1 MRKHTKRG
9 FLASVS
15 AMVTTVALALGG
27 AAAAHA
33 NTEENRV
40 PESSWVTIT
49 KLEQPE
55 SLGNR
60 ATGQELDSLEGYT
73 GVGGVIFD
81 YYLIPETQAGGNNDI
96 GTNVGQEYAAGLTPD
111 SDDVTAVTNPVD
123 AVPTGSFDPTLTPSG
138 VTSTELDR
146 GLYLVQERP
155 ESVPAGVTASAPF
168 LLSVPLTHPENLN
181 AWLEHIYVYPKNS
194 VIEGEK
200 TVINSGADQITV
212 GSDVT
217 WTINADIP
225 RVENPDYDSTGTGQ
239 FIATDLFRIDDTLQA
254 DELEL
259 SGGFQEGN
267 NESIVVSAGGTALV
281 EGEDYNI
288 TQIDDGD
295 AYTYQILF
303 TETGRQALASAVN
316 ETPTAQVT
324 VELTTTVLQAAEITN
339 SANVYPNSDSVTQN
353 SPLELP
359 GTDVRYGSVNFSKVS
374 SDETITDLSG
384 AVFQLYSTRE
394 AAEELTESLRVAPTD
409 NAGVVQNQWSPS
421 SADGSFSI
429 EGLRYSGYAD
439 GETFEDGAEDPRYQ
453 TYWLVETTAP
463 DGHQLLAEPLE
474 IIITGDADGDGR
486 EITNSANT
494 GGFELPLT
502 GGAGTLWL
510 TIAGI
515 ALLAAVVLVAR
526 RRRAAANAE

>member
-33 NTEENRV
+33 NTESQPV
-40 PESSWVTIT
+40 PDESQVTIT
-49 KLEQPE
+49 KLAQPE
-55 SLGNR
+55 ELGER
-60 ATGQELDSLEGYT
+60 ATGEQISTDGYS
-73 GVGGVIFD
+73 GVGGVVFD
-81 YYLIPETQAGGNNDI
+81 YYLIPGTQAGGDDDI
-96 GTNVGQEYAAGLTPD
+96 GTNDGQEYAAGLTPD
-111 SDDVTAVTNPVD
+111 SGDVTGAVGDGTN
-123 AVPTGSFDPTLTPSG
+123 PTGSFEPTLTPSG
-138 VTSTELDR
+138 VTSTVLDR

-168 LLSVPLTHPENLN
+168 LLSVPLTDPENLN

-217 WTINADIP
+217 WTINTDIP
-225 RVENPDYDSTGTGQ
+225 RVENPAYDGTGTDQ

-288 TQIDDGD
+288 IPIDDGD

-316 ETPTAQVT
+316 EAPTAQVT
-324 VELTTTVLQAAEITN
+324 VELTTTVLQADEITN
-339 SANVYPNSDSVTQN
+339 SANVYPNSDSETGN
-353 SPLELP
+353 NPLVIP

-374 SDETITDLSG
+374 TGTELEDLSG
-384 AVFQLYSTRE
+384 AVFQLYSTQ
-394 AAEELTESLRVAPTD
+394 AAAQSLDQDFRVTPTD
-409 NAGVVQNQWSPS
+409 NEGNVQDSWETDSEGLFNV
-421 SADGSFSI
+421 

-439 GETFEDGAEDPRYQ
+439 GESFDASDDRYQ
-453 TYWLVETTAP
+453 TYWIVETTTL

-474 IIITGDADGDGR
+474 ITITGDADGDGF
-486 EITNSANT
+486 EISNQHNT

-515 ALLAAVVLVAR
+515 AILAAVVLTAR